1 MARPSAA
8 SPIAAI
14 RDLFTAAERRL
25 LETSFGTGLARAS
38 HAELESAA
46 RQSRIHRDKW
56 RGLTA
61 RQGRATKRAGKDA
74 AGGNARSREK
84 AGAFGDAVARIE
96 RRLAELVASTGAML
110 GGKKGSPRAKARD
123 KTIAGRAARRT
134 APRPEKPAIVVPA
147 PRPIVRATAA
157 VASGAKAAPA
167 APAKPVKALKSA
179 KPAKAIKAAKPAKA
193 KRKKSVERAVSK
205 KAGAGVTSTL
215 GIPGGQA
222 LRFDR
227 AGQRQARTAALAG
240 RFAVQGATT
249 HRKAHLA
256 ATGKRNQ
263 ARRDGRKRS

>member
-134 APRPEKPAIVVPA
+134 APRPEKPAIVVPT
-147 PRPIVRATAA
+147 PRPIVHKTAA
-157 VASGAKAAPA
+157 VASGAKAAKPA
-167 APAKPVKALKSA
+167 APAKP
-179 KPAKAIKAAKPAKA
+179 AKAVKPAKA

-205 KAGAGVTSTL
+205 KAGAGVTSTF
-215 GIPGGQA
+215 GIPAGQA